1 MNHRYRV
8 LMLAPTGFFSDYGCH
23 VRILEEASVLQKRGH
38 RLSICTYHRGRDL
51 AGLDVLRIPR
61 VPWGR
66 DYSMGS
72 SWHKLTFDAMLL
84 VRSLLECRENPPH
97 LIHAFLHEGAWI
109 GSFLSRILHVPLVF
123 DYQGSLT
130 GEMGDHG
137 FLRRNSVLYKTLQR
151 LEVHINN
158 LPDAIITSSA
168 HAAQLLRS
176 DLGCRCPVIRT
187 VPDCVDT
194 TRFRPMPADWVGAR
208 RQELGLTN
216 TGCVVAYLG
225 KLADY
230 QGTDLLLDAAAQLC
244 ATHPALHFLVMGYPH
259 VWEYREKAAN
269 LGLAG
274 RITFTG
280 RIPYEQAA
288 EYLAL
293 ADIAVAP
300 KISETESNGK
310 LLNYMAVGL
319 PTVAFDTPVAHEYLG
334 AWGQYATAQ
343 DASSLAAAIGDLLC
357 SESQREYLGQQLR
370 KRARRLY
377 AWESA
382 GDRIERVYQLVCQ
395 QTTRG
400 EVVPSY
406 SGKIG
411 V

>member
-1 MNHRYRV
+1 MSESWRK
-8 LMLAPTGFFSDYGCH
+8 L
-23 VRILEEASVLQKRGH
+23 
-38 RLSICTYHRGRDL
+38 LSCREGDIISRSAHYHRGRDL
-51 AGLDVLRIPR
+51 PGLNVIRIPNL
-61 VPWGR
+61 PWGR

-72 SWHKLTFDAMLL
+72 SWHKLAFDAVLL
-84 VRSLLECRENPPH
+84 ARSLLACRTNPPH

-109 GSFLSRILHVPLVF
+109 GSFLSRILRVPLVF

-137 FLRRNSVLYKTLQR
+137 FLRRDSTLHQALRR
-151 LEVHINN
+151 LETHINN

-194 TRFRPMPADWVGAR
+194 ARFHPMPPAWVRSR
-208 RQELGLTN
+208 REEMGLPA
-216 TGCVVAYLG
+216 TGYVAAYLG
-225 KLADY
+225 KLAGY
-230 QGTDLLLDAAAQLC
+230 QGTDLLLEAAARSC
-244 ATHPALHFLVMGYPH
+244 VRHPDLHFLVMGYPH
-259 VWEYREKAAN
+259 VQEYREKASA
-269 LGLAG
+269 LGLDG

-280 RIPYEQAA
+280 RVPYERAA

-319 PTVAFDTPVAHEYLG
+319 PTVAFDTPVAREYLG
-334 AWGQYATAQ
+334 ELGRYAASQ
-343 DASSLAAAIGDLLC
+343 DASSLADAIDGLL
-357 SESQREYLGQQLR
+357 SGESNREQVRHQLR
-370 KRARRLY
+370 QRARRLY

-382 GDRIERVYQLVCQ
+382 GDRIERVYHLLCQ
-395 QTTRG
+395 RTAHG
-400 EVVPSY
+400 EVIPSY
-406 SGKIG
+406 SGKVG
-411 V
+411 F